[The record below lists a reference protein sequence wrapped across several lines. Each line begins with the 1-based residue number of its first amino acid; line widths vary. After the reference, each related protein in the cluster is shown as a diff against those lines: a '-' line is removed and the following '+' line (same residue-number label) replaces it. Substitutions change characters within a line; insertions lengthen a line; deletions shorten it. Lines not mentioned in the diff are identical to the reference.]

1 MSGKPLSLR
10 VQEMV
15 MSWVEF
21 FEKEKAYRKK
31 IHGNDVCRRTAE
43 ALGVSERT
51 AYSVKAQMEAGQAAA
66 SAGEHSGGPK
76 PTEFDPFM
84 GGLHPKRNPRFLL
97 VQGVPNHGYSF
108 AGMQGEHCGL
118 PKCLAIQNVTAEN
131 WRSFASGE
139 KLLEVRPHSR
149 RNG

>member
-21 FEKEKAYRKK
+21 VEKENAYRKK

-43 ALGVSERT
+43 ALGVSER
-51 AYSVKAQMEAGQAAA
+51 AVYRVKAQIEACQAAA
-66 SAGEHSGGPK
+66 SAGEHSSRPK

-84 GGLHPKRNPRFLL
+84 RGCIRREIHAFFLRKEYPTMDTL
-97 VQGVPNHGYSF
+97 
-108 AGMQGEHCGL
+108 L
-118 PKCLAIQNVTAEN
+118 PACKEN
-131 WRSFASGE
+131 IADFPS
-139 KLLEVRPHSR
+139 VSR
-149 RNG
+149 TTL